1 VVNVCKTKH
10 LTNHR
15 KSFAEINAGLT
26 PPRIL
31 SLDDAIDYLG
41 LDELLEV
48 TPQSLRMRKKEL
60 NHEIRQKAAKRAK

>member
-1 VVNVCKTKH
+1 
-10 LTNHR
+10 
-15 KSFAEINAGLT
+15 
-26 PPRIL
+26 L